1 MHYDGII
8 SSHLI
13 LSASLFISITLSVL
27 GPRFSSGFV
36 CWIRNVVVYLR
47 EFCVLI
53 IIIIS
58 TASELLVLV
67 VLSVFVV
74 FLELLLLRLSVVGGN
89 QCPRAYRSCC
99 CSVVCC
105 FAVCCVAGSQP
116 VRWLSVLLPFCLLLL
131 SSCLLWLLWCE

>member
-53 IIIIS
+53 IIIIIS

-74 FLELLLLRLSVVGGN
+74 FLELLLVRLSVVGGN
-89 QCPRAYRSCC
+89 QCPRAVAVVPLCVVSLY
-99 CSVVCC
+99 VVCRRQPT
-105 FAVCCVAGSQP
+105 GSL
-116 VRWLSVLLPFCLLLL
+116 VVGLVTVLLVVVVVVLVVVVVV
-131 SSCLLWLLWCE
+131 